1 MKIYLDIDGVI
12 SDFSAGLTKL
22 YPEFINHDQTSYD
35 LPSYVDLDAIYDNKT
50 FWMFLPIQDRPTVQ
64 INGLVSHRPFETYI
78 TEFWLHINKFP
89 KIPVYHVKSS
99 HEKAELLIN
108 LKCDL
113 YVDDKVSTFYEC
125 NSSGI
130 RTLLYNQPWNR
141 NVKTDMRINKLKE
154 LEKWLQS

>member
-1 MKIYLDIDGVI
+1 MKNI
-12 SDFSAGLTKL
+12 SQNFGCTL
-22 YPEFINHDQTSYD
+22 
-35 LPSYVDLDAIYDNKT
+35 
-50 FWMFLPIQDRPTVQ
+50 
-64 INGLVSHRPFETYI
+64 
-78 TEFWLHINKFP
+78 NKFP
-89 KIPVYHVKSS
+89 KIPVYHVNNS

-108 LKCDL
+108 LGCEL